1 MFPHQIPLTFPS
13 HQNAVSEHYYSSSE
27 GSEAHSL
34 GHPPPRD
41 AFLSDGSPD
50 SRVAPP
56 TDEPYLPPRSQDQT
70 MGHPSPLTYSL
81 PPDNSFPHNL
91 TPPSRHRAYP
101 SEYTHHGYDNGYLH
115 DYSRLSY
122 SSRQP
127 EVLNDTPYIPPNYA
141 APPPL
146 ALQAQRHFNYAQQ
159 ASYAAQPH
167 PPRPVIAPTYQR
179 DLPSS
184 PSSEGSDISLAQGHY
199 TPVLQHSHS
208 PSLPPVSMELRV
220 SAGPEPSSPPTH
232 VNQSELP
239 QSRRSEPPA
248 EQPERSHQW
257 HETDRYLRNQIGI
270 PEGTDVDLWALPDPP
285 AGQKPQQP
293 LPILVKL
300 AIHGSVKGR
309 LTLQEIYQSLEDRF
323 TYFARLRSS
332 AWKNS
337 IRHNLSLNQ
346 VFRSCDR
353 PITEPGKGRYWSVDI
368 SKGEGY
374 KRERRRK
381 RRNAAPYNGTRD
393 LPGGIGNQLANQVD
407 SSDGDQDMDD
417 GASSSLSLKAKKGKS
432 TRRGPY
438 TRLTLGQPSIPGTT
452 GITVGGASG
461 AASISPVGGTP
472 PVGTPPSSSA
482 PLGEMSF
489 PTSVPVGSAPPPPQQ
504 PQTSSS
510 SALSHHPHNRHHSLH
525 PSPHVTTVTTSTNP
539 QSMISSSSAIGATAT
554 GSSSSTSYLAQPPY
568 YHSHQHQSTTTPPT
582 QTPTSY
588 FGHNHAVGRPSTLPT
603 FGQPSFPSPSNM
615 YGSGG
620 ARFGPGPQQH
630 QQQQQSSSSYMHN
643 ATRRVGRSGADAI
656 SVSSDSSGS
665 PERDR
670 MSM

>member
-1 MFPHQIPLTFPS
+1 M
-13 HQNAVSEHYYSSSE
+13 
-27 GSEAHSL
+27 
-34 GHPPPRD
+34 
-41 AFLSDGSPD
+41 
-50 SRVAPP
+50 
-56 TDEPYLPPRSQDQT
+56 
-70 MGHPSPLTYSL
+70 
-81 PPDNSFPHNL
+81 
-91 TPPSRHRAYP
+91 
-101 SEYTHHGYDNGYLH
+101 
-115 DYSRLSY
+115 
-122 SSRQP
+122 
-127 EVLNDTPYIPPNYA
+127 
-141 APPPL
+141 
-146 ALQAQRHFNYAQQ
+146 
-159 ASYAAQPH
+159 
-167 PPRPVIAPTYQR
+167 
-179 DLPSS
+179 
-184 PSSEGSDISLAQGHY
+184 
-199 TPVLQHSHS
+199 
-208 PSLPPVSMELRV
+208 
-220 SAGPEPSSPPTH
+220 
-232 VNQSELP
+232 
-239 QSRRSEPPA
+239 
-248 EQPERSHQW
+248 
-257 HETDRYLRNQIGI
+257 
-270 PEGTDVDLWALPDPP
+270 
-285 AGQKPQQP
+285 
-293 LPILVKL
+293 
-300 AIHGSVKGR
+300 
-309 LTLQEIYQSLEDRF
+309 
-323 TYFARLRSS
+323 
-332 AWKNS
+332 
-337 IRHNLSLNQ
+337 SLNQ

-588 FGHNHAVGRPSTLPT
+588 FGHSHAVGRPSTLPT

-620 ARFGPGPQQH
+620 ARFGPGPQQQ